1 MAKQSL
7 FAKEAK
13 GGKMRKLLL
22 SILLAA
28 SFGFVGLGTE
38 AKANT
43 DAAVGTPQVRVVV
56 GQRNRRWRNRHFRQY
71 ASGRTY
77 VQTRL
82 VRRGYA
88 TYRETYRIRQFPNGE
103 TSTTLI
109 SRVRVA

>member
-1 MAKQSL
+1 
-7 FAKEAK
+7 
-13 GGKMRKLLL
+13 MRKLLL
-22 SILLAA
+22 SIMLAA
-28 SFGFVGLGTE
+28 SFGFVGLGAE

-43 DAAVGTPQVRVVV
+43 VTAAGAPQIRVQI
-56 GQRNRRWRNRHFRQY
+56 GQRYNRRWRNRRY
-71 ASGRTY
+71 ARTY

-88 TYRETYRIRQFPNGE
+88 TYRETYQIRQFANGE

>member
-1 MAKQSL
+1 
-7 FAKEAK
+7 
-13 GGKMRKLLL
+13 MRKLLL

-38 AKANT
+38 ARANT
-43 DAAVGTPQVRVVV
+43 AAAVGTPQVRVLV
-56 GQRNRRWRNRHFRQY
+56 GQRNNRRWRNREWRRY
-71 ASGRTY
+71 GYGRMY

-88 TYRETYRIRQFPNGE
+88 TYRETYRVRYFPNGE
-103 TSTTLI
+103 TYTTLI

>member
-1 MAKQSL
+1 
-7 FAKEAK
+7 
-13 GGKMRKLLL
+13 MRKPLM
-22 SILLAA
+22 SILLVA

-43 DAAVGTPQVRVVV
+43 AAAAAVGTPQIRVQI
-56 GQRNRRWRNRHFRQY
+56 GQRNNRRWRNREFRRNGY
-71 ASGRTY
+71 ARTY

-88 TYRETYRIRQFPNGE
+88 TYRETYQIRQFANGE

>member
-1 MAKQSL
+1 
-7 FAKEAK
+7 
-13 GGKMRKLLL
+13 MRKLLM
-22 SILLAA
+22 SILLVA

-43 DAAVGTPQVRVVV
+43 AAAVDTPQIRFELASEKSTLA
-56 GQRNRRWRNRHFRQY
+56 NRLAPSWLC
-71 ASGRTY
+71 RTY

-88 TYRETYRIRQFPNGE
+88 TYRETYRVRSFSNGE
-103 TSTTLI
+103 TSMTLI

>member
-1 MAKQSL
+1 
-7 FAKEAK
+7 
-13 GGKMRKLLL
+13 MRKLLL

-38 AKANT
+38 AKAKT
-43 DAAVGTPQVRVVV
+43 AAAVASPQIRVQM
-56 GQRNRRWRNRHFRQY
+56 GQRNRRWRNREWRRY
-71 ASGRTY
+71 RYGRTY

-82 VRRGYA
+82 VHRGYA

>member
-1 MAKQSL
+1 
-7 FAKEAK
+7 
-13 GGKMRKLLL
+13 MRKLLM
-22 SILLAA
+22 SILLVA

-43 DAAVGTPQVRVVV
+43 AAAVGTPQIRVRI
-56 GQRNRRWRNRHFRQY
+56 GQRNNRRWRNRDWRRHGY
-71 ASGRTY
+71 ARTY

-88 TYRETYRIRQFPNGE
+88 TYRETYRVRSLPNGE

>member
-1 MAKQSL
+1 M
-7 FAKEAK
+7 
-13 GGKMRKLLL
+13 
-22 SILLAA
+22 SILLVA

-43 DAAVGTPQVRVVV
+43 AAAVGTPQIRVQI
-56 GQRNRRWRNRHFRQY
+56 GQRNNRRWRNREWRRY
-71 ASGRTY
+71 GRTY
-77 VQTRL
+77 MQTRL

-103 TSTTLI
+103 TSTTLV

>member
-1 MAKQSL
+1 MK
-7 FAKEAK
+7 
-13 GGKMRKLLL
+13 KLLL

-28 SFGFVGLGTE
+28 SFGFVGFGTE

-43 DAAVGTPQVRVVV
+43 AATVGTPQIRVQI
-56 GQRNRRWRNRHFRQY
+56 GERNRRWRNRDWRRHRY
-71 ASGRTY
+71 GRTY
-77 VQTRL
+77 VQTRM

-103 TSTTLI
+103 ISSTLI

>member
-1 MAKQSL
+1 
-7 FAKEAK
+7 
-13 GGKMRKLLL
+13 MRKLLL

-28 SFGFVGLGTE
+28 SFGFVGLW
-38 AKANT
+38 T
-43 DAAVGTPQVRVVV
+43 DAKSNTAAAAGGPQVRVLV
-56 GQRNRRWRNRHFRQY
+56 GQGNNRRWRNRHFRRY
-71 ASGRTY
+71 AYSRTY